1 MIEITNIHIQ
11 NYLGERG
18 LFPEYEYGNNAYY
31 MRSSKLFSLLE
42 SYQIEF
48 FILPNRL

>member
-31 MRSSKLFSLLE
+31 KRCPKLFSLLE
-42 SYQIEF
+42 SYEIQFYI
-48 FILPNRL
+48 IPNRL